1 MLNNIIFIN
10 RLPAGS
16 QEINIFR
23 GDSRQIIQ
31 EAIRDNKW
39 RFGSAAYFE
48 KDGEGLLYPGES
60 QAVDEFFQLDTDSSR
75 ADALAS
81 HQIHDSINDSLKDQY
96 NSCWSTS
103 LEIARRFG
111 QDYDDGVVISVKA
124 KAFADRFS
132 ALAQEW
138 TINANQ
144 ARTDDLCSLLSANQA
159 EMPGTGWGRIHA
171 SATFIDYIPSD
182 YHHPGTRDTNVGNR
196 FMSQVY
202 RNMRLPESYRGKDLQ
217 AEKELRFCLDLSN
230 SDGCSIRNPEGV
242 ANSLAPMITEAFGAE
257 GRKIGIWLHNFCI
270 TSIGGYTLTDAWE

>member
-1 MLNNIIFIN
+1 MLNTVVFIN

-16 QEINIFR
+16 QEIDIFR
-23 GDSRQIIQ
+23 GDSRQMIQ
-31 EAIRDNKW
+31 EAIRQNKW
-39 RFGSAAYFE
+39 RFGSAAFFE
-48 KDGEGLLYPGES
+48 KHGEGLLYPGES
-60 QAVDEFFQLDTDSSR
+60 QAVDEFFQFNADSSR

-81 HQIHDSINDSLKDQY
+81 HQIHDSINSSLKDQY

-103 LEIARRFG
+103 LEVARRFG

-132 ALAQEW
+132 ALAKEW
-138 TINANQ
+138 TISANK
-144 ARTDDLCSLLSANQA
+144 ARKDGLCSLLSANYA

-182 YHHPGTRDTNVGNR
+182 YHHPGSCDTSGGNR

-202 RNMRLPESYRGKDLQ
+202 RNMRLPENYCGKGLQ

-230 SDGCSIRNPEGV
+230 SDGCRIRNPKGV

-257 GRKIGIWLHNFCI
+257 GRKIGIWLHNFDI
-270 TSIGGYTLTDAWE
+270 TSLEGYTLTDAWE